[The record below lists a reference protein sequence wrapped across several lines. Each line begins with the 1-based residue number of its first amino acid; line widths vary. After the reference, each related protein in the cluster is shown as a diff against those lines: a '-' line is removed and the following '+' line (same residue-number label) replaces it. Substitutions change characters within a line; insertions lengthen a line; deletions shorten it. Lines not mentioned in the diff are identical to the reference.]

1 MKSTNSCKVLL
12 VLAAV
17 AVLAAPSV
25 WAQRRQRPRYD
36 ASAEIT
42 VKGTVEE
49 VRERGPEGRT
59 RTLLVVKT
67 GDQTLNVSLGPSSFV
82 ADSKIKFAQGDEVEV
97 TGAKMNFRGNEMLM
111 ARTVKKGDQTLTL
124 RDKNGRPKW
133 SQGRRRRGG
142 GSTRGRDRSSFTGLR
157 EEGFPLNLNPELVPA
172 EEAPLADGD
181 MVMGIVHNGQVR
193 AYPVNYMNGPTNEV
207 VNDTLGGTPVAAS
220 W

>member
-12 VLAAV
+12 VSVVVAALV
-17 AVLAAPSV
+17 VPSAF
-25 WAQRRQRPRYD
+25 AQRGRGFQYD
-36 ASAEIT
+36 KSAEIT

-82 ADSKIKFAQGDEVEV
+82 ADSKIKFVQGDEVEV

-124 RDKNGRPKW
+124 RDENGRPKW
-133 SQGRRRRGG
+133 MQGRRRRGG
-142 GSTRGRDRSSFTGLR
+142 GAARGRDRSSFTRLR
-157 EEGFPLNLNPELVPA
+157 EEGFPMNLDPELVPA

>member
-133 SQGRRRRGG
+133 SQGRRPGG
-142 GSTRGRDRSSFTGLR
+142 GRPRNRNRANFTSLN
-157 EEGFPLNLNPELVPA
+157 EEGFSMNVNPELVPA
-172 EEAPLADGD
+172 AEAPLEDGD
-181 MVMGIVHNGQVR
+181 MVMGIVHNGQIR